1 MLAAVSQRG
10 ALQLS
15 LFSKIFWNPT
25 MVHARIACFFAFSL
39 LSAWSISALA
49 QQAGTIG
56 SMTSTTVSKQII
68 TTDTSTTTNNLSQS
82 LIITASGVSAVGPES
97 NLIKTSLQNYM
108 LETPNGSIQTQLRTT
123 ELNPTLSFIPTNP
136 GADLQLTVT
145 NELPGIK
152 VVSIQRS
159 TSDTESTTNSF
170 SVYTAPLSQ

>member
-1 MLAAVSQRG
+1 MTYTGIKNLVAF
-10 ALQLS
+10 ALLG
-15 LFSKIFWNPT
+15 ICCGP
-25 MVHARIACFFAFSL
+25 
-39 LSAWSISALA
+39 ALA

-68 TTDTSTTTNNLSQS
+68 TTDTTTTTNNLSQS
-82 LIITASGVSAVGPES
+82 LIVNASGVSAVGPES
-97 NLIKTSLQNYM
+97 NLIKTSLQNYT
-108 LETPNGSIQTQLRTT
+108 LETPNGSIQTLLRTT

-136 GADLQLTVT
+136 GADLQLSIT

>member
-1 MLAAVSQRG
+1 M
-10 ALQLS
+10 
-15 LFSKIFWNPT
+15 T
-25 MVHARIACFFAFSL
+25 HARIQYLFAFAL
-39 LSAWSISALA
+39 LGTWSVPTLA

-68 TTDTSTTTNNLSQS
+68 TTDTTTTTNNLSQS
-82 LIITASGVSAVGPES
+82 LILNASGVSAVGPES
-97 NLIKTSLQNYM
+97 NLVKTSLQNYT

-136 GADLQLTVT
+136 GEDLQLSIT

>member
-1 MLAAVSQRG
+1 M
-10 ALQLS
+10 
-15 LFSKIFWNPT
+15 T
-25 MVHARIACFFAFSL
+25 HARIQYLFAFAL
-39 LSAWSISALA
+39 LGTWSVPTLA

-68 TTDTSTTTNNLSQS
+68 TTDTTTTTNNLSQS
-82 LIITASGVSAVGPES
+82 LILNASGVSAVGPES
-97 NLIKTSLQNYM
+97 NLVKTSLQNYT

-136 GADLQLTVT
+136 GADLQLSIT

>member
-1 MLAAVSQRG
+1 M
-10 ALQLS
+10 
-15 LFSKIFWNPT
+15 T
-25 MVHARIACFFAFSL
+25 HARIQYLFAFAL
-39 LSAWSISALA
+39 LGTWSVPTLA

-68 TTDTSTTTNNLSQS
+68 TTDTTTTTNNLSQS
-82 LIITASGVSAVGPES
+82 LILNASGVSAVGPES
-97 NLIKTSLQNYM
+97 NLVQTSLQNYT

-136 GADLQLTVT
+136 GADLQLSIT